1 MLPLFSSL
9 NTPDEW
15 LAPALETCLTRMDI
29 WMEGYRGSTE
39 LGKLEDG
46 TGTVSTQYRIAPSNV
61 KAQLKQLILDVLAD
75 DDLIQRLKNHFGEEQ
90 AAQYLNPEWQP
101 YYFAAVDA
109 LPLEGDLV
117 IDRRVSLKASCWR

>member
-1 MLPLFSSL
+1 M
-9 NTPDEW
+9 
-15 LAPALETCLTRMDI
+15 
-29 WMEGYRGSTE
+29 
-39 LGKLEDG
+39 
-46 TGTVSTQYRIAPSNV
+46 STQYRIAPSNV

-75 DDLIQRLKNHFGEEQ
+75 DDLIQRLKNHFGRGA

-117 IDRRVSLKASCWR
+117 